1 MKRISAILAVL
12 LFLRPAVCPAQASGQ
27 ADYPG
32 TRLEKSVYLCCEERD
47 WYPFLVSEGREV
59 YGILVDIVREAF
71 SRVGYKIRV
80 EPFPMNRCLKLA
92 QHARSDG
99 IVGMPYSR
107 EYARYVEYP
116 PDSADKDESRWRIMQ
131 IDQVVVTYEDR
142 DGQYEF
148 DGNIRS
154 LPEPV
159 RISTYDP
166 LASDITQAGLDVE
179 EAASDRQ
186 NFAKLVRDRRG
197 SVITTSLIAENI
209 LRENLYKDILHI
221 HAVPVR
227 SRSFFLAFSWDSSLS
242 DFERQRI
249 WQEIASV
256 REDYVFMLQLF
267 ARY

>member
-12 LFLRPAVCPAQASGQ
+12 LFLRPEVSPAQAAGR

-32 TRLEKSVYLCCEERD
+32 TGLAKSVYLCCEERD
-47 WYPFLVSEGREV
+47 WYPFLVSEGEEV

-71 SRVGYKIRV
+71 SRTGYKMRV
-80 EPFPMNRCLKLA
+80 DPFPMNRCLKLA

-99 IVGMPYSR
+99 IVGLPYSR
-107 EYARYVEYP
+107 EYARFVEYP

-131 IDQVVVTYEDR
+131 IDQVVVTYADG

-159 RISTYDP
+159 RIATHDP
-166 LASDITQAGLDVE
+166 LAGDIAQAGLEVE
-179 EAASDRQ
+179 EAASARQ
-186 NFAKLVRDRRG
+186 NFAKLVRDRNG

-209 LRENLYKDILHI
+209 LRENLFKGILRI

-242 DFERQRI
+242 DFERRRI
-249 WQEIASV
+249 WEEIESV